1 MKVDFI
7 RKKQKYTIILFQQKL
22 IIVISNII
30 FFSRSWIEDWI
41 EEKNAFVN
49 MFAIDIDTKHSP
61 AGDNFYNRTRTNF
74 H

>member
-1 MKVDFI
+1 MINNRLFI
-7 RKKQKYTIILFQQKL
+7 YIK
-22 IIVISNII
+22 
-30 FFSRSWIEDWI
+30 